1 MQNLYS
7 DSVYQR
13 IQEYGIIP
21 LVTLENARDALL
33 LGQALME
40 CGLPIVEITFRT
52 KAAEEAIKILKKEYP
67 EILVGAGTVLTKA
80 TAKIAIQ
87 AGAEFILSP
96 GIYPEVIQYCQ
107 DRNVLP
113 FPGCMTPTDLEL
125 AQRLGLK
132 CVKIF
137 PAVPMGGLAMLK
149 AISAPFPEM
158 RYLATGGINNSNV
171 KEYLEF
177 PRMLASG
184 GSWLIKKENLKTSNI
199 ENLKKEINQAIT
211 SMLDLR
217 WNLSQFSILEYIHK
231 TLSDTET
238 LRRLTIQTSDFG
250 RAVNYFLR
258 IGFMEDVTFSEV
270 RKEGA
275 ANQETILIKSNS
287 KLVLHLTGGN

>member
-7 DSVYQR
+7 GSVYQR

-21 LVTLENARDALL
+21 LVTLENAQDALL

-67 EILVGAGTVLTKA
+67 GILVGAGTVLTKE

-96 GIYPEVIQYCQ
+96 GINPEVIQYCQ
-107 DRNVLP
+107 NQNVLP

-158 RYLATGGINNSNV
+158 KYLATGGIKNSNV
-171 KEYLEF
+171 KEYLGF
-177 PRMLASG
+177 SRIVACG

-231 TLSDTET
+231 TFSDTET
-238 LRRLTIQTSDFG
+238 VRRLTIQTSDFG
-250 RAVNYFLR
+250 RAVKYFLR

-270 RKEGA
+270 HEEGA
-275 ANQETILIKSNS
+275 ANQETILTKSNS

>member
-7 DSVYQR
+7 GSVYQR

-21 LVTLENARDALL
+21 LVTLENAQDALL

-67 EILVGAGTVLTKA
+67 GILVGAGTVLTKE

-96 GIYPEVIQYCQ
+96 GINPEVIQYCQ
-107 DRNVLP
+107 NQNVLP

-137 PAVPMGGLAMLK
+137 PAVPMGGLTMLK

-158 RYLATGGINNSNV
+158 KYLAKYSLQGTTQGNG
-171 KEYLEF
+171 
-177 PRMLASG
+177 
-184 GSWLIKKENLKTSNI
+184 
-199 ENLKKEINQAIT
+199 
-211 SMLDLR
+211 
-217 WNLSQFSILEYIHK
+217 
-231 TLSDTET
+231 
-238 LRRLTIQTSDFG
+238 
-250 RAVNYFLR
+250 
-258 IGFMEDVTFSEV
+258 
-270 RKEGA
+270 
-275 ANQETILIKSNS
+275 
-287 KLVLHLTGGN
+287 LTGGLPPVRFSM

>member
-7 DSVYQR
+7 GSVYQR

-21 LVTLENARDALL
+21 LVTLENAQDALL

-67 EILVGAGTVLTKA
+67 GILVGAGTVLTKE

-96 GIYPEVIQYCQ
+96 GINPEVIQYCQ
-107 DRNVLP
+107 NQNVLP

-158 RYLATGGINNSNV
+158 KYLATGGIKDSNV
-171 KEYLEF
+171 KEYLGF
-177 PRMLASG
+177 SRIVACG

-231 TLSDTET
+231 TFSDTET
-238 LRRLTIQTSDFG
+238 VRRLTIQTSDFG
-250 RAVNYFLR
+250 RAVKYFLR

-270 RKEGA
+270 HEEGA
-275 ANQETILIKSNS
+275 ANQETILTKSNS

>member
-7 DSVYQR
+7 GSVYQR

-21 LVTLENARDALL
+21 LVTLENAQDALL

-67 EILVGAGTVLTKA
+67 GILVGAGTVLTKE

-96 GIYPEVIQYCQ
+96 GINPEVIQYCQ
-107 DRNVLP
+107 NQNVLP

-158 RYLATGGINNSNV
+158 KYLATGGIKNSNV
-171 KEYLEF
+171 KEYLGF
-177 PRMLASG
+177 SRIVACG

-231 TLSDTET
+231 TFSDTET
-238 LRRLTIQTSDFG
+238 VRRLTIQTSDFG
-250 RAVNYFLR
+250 RAVKYFLR
-258 IGFMEDVTFSEV
+258 IGFMEDETFSEV
-270 RKEGA
+270 HEEGA
-275 ANQETILIKSNS
+275 ANQETILTKSNS